1 MRHTQVMLIRFLHFY
16 VGVSDSFQFNSFNSC
31 FKHTS
36 CHAKYH
42 LKRNLFLKLV
52 CSMNWLFG
60 SKTLCTSLRLWDFSS
75 DFFFFCFAN
84 QKKNKSQNKYSTEHI
99 YFLMQKKNTT
109 DAHRSKSKHKRVCG
123 GKLVKMK
130 TFELSHSHWTS
141 HF

>member
-1 MRHTQVMLIRFLHFY
+1 MLIRYLLFY

-60 SKTLCTSLRLWDFSS
+60 SKTLCTPLRLWDFSS
-75 DFFFFCFAN
+75 DSFSFALRI
-84 QKKNKSQNKYSTEHI
+84 KKKKTNHKINIPQSI